1 MVKHLVAVFVLL
13 ATIVAGA
20 LAADALRARAAGP
33 GVVWLVPRVVGGE
46 ALGRLLA
53 RADLRVVDIRA
64 GGHLLV
70 LAVPSLAQARWPGD
84 EAWFTLRLPSAWGLA
99 GCG

>member
-1 MVKHLVAVFVLL
+1 MKHVIAVLVLVATLL
-13 ATIVAGA
+13 AGA
-20 LAADALRARAAGP
+20 LAGDALRARDAGP
-33 GVVWLVPRVVGGE
+33 GIVWVVPRGIDGQ

-53 RADLRVVDIRA
+53 GRDLRVLDVRA

-70 LAVPSLAQARWPGD
+70 LAVPSLAESRWRGG
-84 EAWFTLRLPSAWGLA
+84 EAWFTLRVPSAWGLA